1 MKKLISASLLLMS
14 AALMQAQE
22 LNTTIR
28 LNSAKKEDTPEFQVQ
43 FNSVSDVKFNATN
56 FGVFGFSIV
65 EGNSGLEWPRNSGNT
80 YGSAGGF
87 WFGAKK
93 FYHDTNGIPAA
104 DKYCTASYDPSNG
117 NFCFT
122 PGKIKDDSEMSADK
136 YKLYCSAYFNAAD
149 GTSNSSSSTTPW
161 PNWITNADN
170 PLEFAA
176 KQNTNVNDISKRTN
190 ANYPLGPSFV
200 SDEDFISVYHDTT
213 LSRYT
218 MGEDAARQK
227 GYPMQLQVEERVYSW
242 AKEELRDMVVLH
254 YTVENKSND
263 TLAQCFFAPVY
274 DIDLVNDE
282 DNTGASND
290 RVRYY
295 KESPELNL
303 AVGWTMTNKGE
314 AGKGFGYIGLTLLE
328 TPAINDTSYI
338 RKNKTIYPQ
347 SEQIGLFSFR
357 AWNSDQD
364 IKNDEDMYYFI
375 SDDKGDDE
383 GWRESDKGPGD
394 KRMLMSV
401 GPFTM
406 LPGDKARFA
415 VGLVFAL
422 PAKGGEADGTT
433 ADIAGAN
440 PSDPSLVNK
449 VRALQKEYY
458 KANTSGVSDESNSI
472 IIINAVYP
480 NPTAKAL
487 NVDYSVEQDADVRI
501 SIIDQFGTE
510 MQVLYSGVRNAGKHT
525 EQLQLDTDPISS
537 GVYYLQVKI
546 GNETKTKAISI
557 VK

>member
-1 MKKLISASLLLMS
+1 MKKLISASLLFMS
-14 AALMQAQE
+14 AALMQAQDP
-22 LNTTIR
+22 NTTIKI
-28 LNSAKKEDTPEFQVQ
+28 NSPKGEETPEFQVR
-43 FNSVSDVKFNATN
+43 FSSVSDVKFNATN
-56 FGVFGFSIV
+56 FGVFGYGIM

-87 WFGAKK
+87 WFGAMKL
-93 FYHDTNGIPAA
+93 YHDANGIPAA

-122 PGKIKDDSEMSADK
+122 PGKIKDDIEMSADK

-170 PLEFAA
+170 PLEFGA

-227 GYPMQLQVEERVYSW
+227 GYPLQLQVEERVYSW
-242 AKEELRDMVVLH
+242 AKEELKDMVVLH
-254 YTVENKSND
+254 YTVENKSAD
-263 TLAQCFFAPVY
+263 TLRDCFFAPVY
-274 DIDLVNDE
+274 DIDLLHANYNGGE
-282 DNTGASND
+282 TND
-290 RVRYY
+290 RVKYY
-295 KESPELNL
+295 TDSPELNL
-303 AVGWTMTNKGE
+303 ATGWTMTNKGE
-314 AGKGFGYIGLTLLE
+314 AGKGFGYVGLTLLE
-328 TPAINDTSYI
+328 TPAVDQNKYI
-338 RKNKTIYPQ
+338 RKDKTIYPL
-347 SEQIGLFSFR
+347 SEQLGLFSFR
-357 AWNSDQD
+357 NLSLEDD
-364 IKNDEDMYYFI
+364 VKRDEDMYNYI
-375 SDDKGDDE
+375 STFTDAGEGLKDGDT
-383 GWRESDKGPGD
+383 GPGD
-394 KRMLMSV
+394 KRMIMSA

-480 NPTAKAL
+480 NPTA
-487 NVDYSVEQDADVRI
+487 NDISVEYSVEQDADVRI

-510 MQVLYSGVRNAGKHT
+510 MQVLYSGEQNAGKHT
-525 EQLQLDTDPISS
+525 EQLQLDTDAISS